1 MTSLLPVSWVSHPR
15 FKVRA
20 VLVSLLFLSG
30 IIAACSES
38 AVNRRE
44 VDDEMAM
51 LDGVTLQTYR
61 DHAVM
66 IPVPPGN
73 RNPALSWSTLFANL
87 PGRGTVTRTEP
98 NGTVTVVSKATSTK
112 KTFETWENDP
122 QGLRAE
128 LDRRFTRTFR
138 AILKDKG
145 LKAALVEAGRAHD
158 IDPVLILSCVLGE
171 GTFNVGLTDD
181 IQTLAVVSAKWAA
194 KWALR
199 FRSNGVDLAEL
210 LKKPEFGNCDA
221 GVRAGGSHA
230 TYWDCVGQ
238 VWRKSF
244 MGKPVEPGSRDRY
257 PMNDLKWTFFN
268 PLGSGFTYGLGQLDP
283 IRALMVTDVV
293 NRKAGLRLLSVERPE
308 EIYEDIIHPRSNI
321 HYVAANVR
329 LMVETYAGR
338 ANFDISKNPGIVAS
352 LYNLGGEGGR
362 ANSLF
367 RTNLDTIPKGSLTLP
382 MENYYGFYI
391 NEKESLIRQAFDR
404 WTM

>member
-1 MTSLLPVSWVSHPR
+1 MKSLLSVSWVSHPR
-15 FKVRA
+15 FKIRA
-20 VLVSLLFLSG
+20 VLMSLLVLSS
-30 IIAACSES
+30 IVAACSKS
-38 AVNRRE
+38 ASPRPE
-44 VDDEMAM
+44 VDGEMAM

-61 DHAVM
+61 DHAII

-73 RNPALSWSTLFANL
+73 RNPSISWSSLFANL
-87 PGRGTVTRTEP
+87 PGRGTVTRTEA

-112 KTFETWENDP
+112 KTFENWENDP

-138 AILKDKG
+138 SILKDKG
-145 LKAALVEAGRAHD
+145 LKAALLEAGRAHEV
-158 IDPVLILSCVLGE
+158 DPVLVLACVLGE

-181 IQTLAVVSAKWAA
+181 IQTLAVVSTKWAA

-210 LKKPEFGNCDA
+210 LKKPEFAGCDA

-230 TYWDCVGQ
+230 AYWDCVGQ

-244 MGKPVEPGSRDRY
+244 MGKIVEPGSKERY
-257 PMNDLKWTFFN
+257 PASDLKWVFFN

-283 IRALMVTDVV
+283 IRALMVTDMVSK
-293 NRKAGLRLLSVERPE
+293 KAGLRLLTVERPE

-329 LMVETYAGR
+329 LMIETYEDR

-362 ANSLF
+362 ANNLF

-391 NEKESLIRQAFDR
+391 NEKETLIRQAFDR
-404 WTM
+404 WAM